1 MKIHS
6 KLLAAFLALLL
17 AALPLQV
24 FAFSDTAGHWAEA
37 DISTMTEKGYLSG
50 YPDGTF
56 QPDKTISRAEFM
68 KIITAVYGLV
78 ESGDSYL
85 LWADVDP
92 SAWYAPYTGSGLLMP
107 LYQGLYLYPEEP
119 LTRRDAVHAILPIHG
134 IVWEG
139 HPGASAQGMADYAEY
154 KDDPAMCSMISAAID
169 NNIML
174 GKDTG
179 FAPFDYLTR
188 AELCTLLRRL
198 DGRTTDTEN
207 LNGIIN
213 GILTDVLAQAGSAP
227 LAGVLGEVTGYSGE
241 YEKAIFD
248 MVNQVRAENG
258 LAALAWDDGLAAL
271 ARAHSEDMIK
281 RGFFDHVNPDGL
293 GPDGRA
299 DAAGISYYMI
309 SENISAGDASPE
321 VIMDGW
327 MNSPG
332 HRGNILDPE
341 ATRLG
346 VGVVLGGELGVYWTQ
361 CFAG

>member
-85 LWADVDP
+85 LWADVAP

-119 LTRRDAVHAILPIHG
+119 LTRRDAAHAILLIHG
-134 IVWEG
+134 IVWDG
-139 HPGASAQGMADYAEY
+139 YSGASAQGMADYAEY
-154 KDDPAMCSMISAAID
+154 QDDPAMCSMISAAID

-179 FAPFDYLTR
+179 FAPFDYMTR
-188 AELCTLLRRL
+188 AELCTLLSRL
-198 DGRTTDTEN
+198 NPEEADVEK
-207 LNGIIN
+207 LNGIID
-213 GILTDVLAQAGSAP
+213 GLIDDVAASAP
-227 LAGVLGEVTGYSGE
+227 AQGVPGTVEGYSEE
-241 YEKAIFD
+241 YEQVLFE
-248 MVNQVRAENG
+248 MVNTARTENG
-258 LAALAWDDGLAAL
+258 LPALSWSNALAGI
-271 ARAHSEDMIK
+271 ARNHGADMIQ
-281 RGFFDHVNPDGL
+281 RGYYDHVDPEGR
-293 GPDGRA
+293 GPDYRA
-299 DAAGISYYMI
+299 DAAGISYYLI
-309 SENISAGDASPE
+309 SENIAAGNVSPE
-321 VIMDGW
+321 VIFDGW
-327 MNSPG
+327 MASPD
-332 HRGNILDPE
+332 HRYNILDPE
-341 ATRLG
+341 VDQVG
-346 VGVVLGGELGVYWTQ
+346 IGVVLGGEMGIYWVQ
-361 CFAG
+361 CFIG

>member
-85 LWADVDP
+85 LWADVAP

-119 LTRRDAVHAILPIHG
+119 LTRRDAAHAILLIHG
-134 IVWEG
+134 IVWDG
-139 HPGASAQGMADYAEY
+139 YSGASAQGMADYAEY
-154 KDDPAMCSMISAAID
+154 QDDPAMCSMISAAID

-188 AELCTLLRRL
+188 AELCTLLSRL
-198 DGRTTDTEN
+198 NPEEADVEK
-207 LNGIIN
+207 LNGIID
-213 GILTDVLAQAGSAP
+213 GLIDDVAASAP
-227 LAGVLGEVTGYSGE
+227 AQGVPGTVEGYSEE
-241 YEKAIFD
+241 YEQVLFE
-248 MVNQVRAENG
+248 MVNTARTENG
-258 LAALAWDDGLAAL
+258 LPALSWSNALAGI
-271 ARAHSEDMIK
+271 ARNHGADMIQ
-281 RGFFDHVNPDGL
+281 RGYYDHVDPEGR
-293 GPDGRA
+293 GPDYRA
-299 DAAGISYYMI
+299 DAAGISYYLI
-309 SENISAGDASPE
+309 SENIAAGNVSPE
-321 VIMDGW
+321 VIFDGW
-327 MNSPG
+327 MASPD
-332 HRGNILDPE
+332 HRYNILDPE
-341 ATRLG
+341 VDQVG
-346 VGVVLGGELGVYWTQ
+346 IGVVLGGGMGIYWVQ
-361 CFAG
+361 CFIG

>member
-1 MKIHS
+1 
-6 KLLAAFLALLL
+6 
-17 AALPLQV
+17 
-24 FAFSDTAGHWAEA
+24 
-37 DISTMTEKGYLSG
+37 
-50 YPDGTF
+50 
-56 QPDKTISRAEFM
+56 M

-85 LWADVDP
+85 LWADVAP

-119 LTRRDAVHAILPIHG
+119 LTRRDAAHAILPIHG
-134 IVWEG
+134 IVWDG
-139 HPGASAQGMADYAEY
+139 YSGASAQGMADYAEY
-154 KDDPAMCSMISAAID
+154 QDDPAMCSIISAAID

-227 LAGVLGEVTGYSGE
+227 PAGVLGEVTGYSGE

-258 LAALAWDDGLAAL
+258 LAALAW
-271 ARAHSEDMIK
+271 
-281 RGFFDHVNPDGL
+281 
-293 GPDGRA
+293 PDGRA
-299 DAAGISYYMI
+299 DAAGVSYYMI
-309 SENISAGDASPE
+309 SENISAGDAAPE

-332 HRGNILDPE
+332 HQFNILDP
-341 ATRLG
+341 
-346 VGVVLGGELGVYWTQ
+346 
-361 CFAG
+361 

>member
-85 LWADVDP
+85 LWADVAP

-119 LTRRDAVHAILPIHG
+119 LNRRDAAHAILLIHG
-134 IVWEG
+134 IVWDG
-139 HPGASAQGMADYAEY
+139 YSGASAQGMADYAEY
-154 KDDPAMCSMISAAID
+154 QDDPAMCSMISAAID

-188 AELCTLLRRL
+188 AELCTLLSRL
-198 DGRTTDTEN
+198 NPEEADVEK
-207 LNGIIN
+207 LNGIID
-213 GILTDVLAQAGSAP
+213 GLIDDVAASAP
-227 LAGVLGEVTGYSGE
+227 AQGVPGTVEGYSEE
-241 YEKAIFD
+241 YEQVLFE
-248 MVNQVRAENG
+248 MVNTARTENG
-258 LAALAWDDGLAAL
+258 LPALSWSNALAGI
-271 ARAHSEDMIK
+271 ARNHGADMIQ
-281 RGFFDHVNPDGL
+281 RGYYDHVDPEGR
-293 GPDGRA
+293 GPDYRA
-299 DAAGISYYMI
+299 DAAGISYYLI
-309 SENISAGDASPE
+309 SENIAAGNVSPE
-321 VIMDGW
+321 VIFDGW
-327 MNSPG
+327 MASPD
-332 HRGNILDPE
+332 HRYNILDPE
-341 ATRLG
+341 VDQVG
-346 VGVVLGGELGVYWTQ
+346 IGVVLGGEMGIYWVQ
-361 CFAG
+361 CFIG

>member
-85 LWADVDP
+85 LWADVAP

-119 LTRRDAVHAILPIHG
+119 LTRRDAAHAILPIHG
-134 IVWEG
+134 IVWDG
-139 HPGASAQGMADYAEY
+139 YSGASAQGMADYAEY
-154 KDDPAMCSMISAAID
+154 QDDLAMCSMISAAID

-188 AELCTLLRRL
+188 AELCTLLSRL
-198 DGRTTDTEN
+198 NPEEADVEK
-207 LNGIIN
+207 LNGIID
-213 GILTDVLAQAGSAP
+213 GLIDDVAASAP
-227 LAGVLGEVTGYSGE
+227 AQGVPGTVEGYSEE
-241 YEKAIFD
+241 YEQVLFE
-248 MVNQVRAENG
+248 MVNTARTENG
-258 LAALAWDDGLAAL
+258 LPALSWSNALAGI
-271 ARAHSEDMIK
+271 ARNHGADMIQ
-281 RGFFDHVNPDGL
+281 RGYYDHVDPEGR
-293 GPDGRA
+293 GPDYRA
-299 DAAGISYYMI
+299 DAAGISYYLI
-309 SENISAGDASPE
+309 SENIAAGNVSPE
-321 VIMDGW
+321 VIFDGW
-327 MNSPG
+327 MASPD
-332 HRGNILDPE
+332 HRYNILDPE
-341 ATRLG
+341 VDQVG
-346 VGVVLGGELGVYWTQ
+346 IGVVLGGEMGIYWVQ
-361 CFAG
+361 CFIG

>member
-85 LWADVDP
+85 LWADVAP

-119 LTRRDAVHAILPIHG
+119 LTRRDAAHAILPIHG
-134 IVWEG
+134 IVWDG
-139 HPGASAQGMADYAEY
+139 YSGASAQGMADYAEY
-154 KDDPAMCSMISAAID
+154 QDDPAMCSMISAAID

-188 AELCTLLRRL
+188 AELCTLLSRL
-198 DGRTTDTEN
+198 NPEEADVEK
-207 LNGIIN
+207 LNGIID
-213 GILTDVLAQAGSAP
+213 GLIDDVAASAP
-227 LAGVLGEVTGYSGE
+227 AQGVPGTVEGYSEE
-241 YEKAIFD
+241 YEQVLFE
-248 MVNQVRAENG
+248 MVNTERTENG
-258 LAALAWDDGLAAL
+258 LPALSWSNALAGI
-271 ARAHSEDMIK
+271 ARNHGADMIQ
-281 RGFFDHVNPDGL
+281 RGYYDHVDPEGR
-293 GPDGRA
+293 GPDYRA
-299 DAAGISYYMI
+299 DAAGISYYLI
-309 SENISAGDASPE
+309 SENIAAGNVSPE
-321 VIMDGW
+321 VIFDGW
-327 MNSPG
+327 MASPD
-332 HRGNILDPE
+332 HRYNILDPE
-341 ATRLG
+341 VDQVG
-346 VGVVLGGELGVYWTQ
+346 IGVVLGGEMGIYWVQ
-361 CFAG
+361 CFIG

>member
-85 LWADVDP
+85 LWADVAP

-119 LTRRDAVHAILPIHG
+119 LTRRDAAHAILLIHG
-134 IVWEG
+134 IVWDG
-139 HPGASAQGMADYAEY
+139 YSGASAQGMADYAEY
-154 KDDPAMCSMISAAID
+154 QDDPAMCSMISAAID

-179 FAPFDYLTR
+179 FAPFDYMTR
-188 AELCTLLRRL
+188 AELCTLLSRL
-198 DGRTTDTEN
+198 NPEEADVEK
-207 LNGIIN
+207 LNGIID
-213 GILTDVLAQAGSAP
+213 GLIDDVAASAP
-227 LAGVLGEVTGYSGE
+227 AQGVPGTVEGYSEE
-241 YEKAIFD
+241 YEQVLFE
-248 MVNQVRAENG
+248 MVNTARTENG
-258 LAALAWDDGLAAL
+258 LPALSWSNALAGI
-271 ARAHSEDMIK
+271 ARNHGADMIQ
-281 RGFFDHVNPDGL
+281 RGYYDHVDTEGR
-293 GPDGRA
+293 GPDYRA
-299 DAAGISYYMI
+299 DAAGISYYLI
-309 SENISAGDASPE
+309 SENIAAGNVSPE
-321 VIMDGW
+321 VIFDGW
-327 MNSPG
+327 MASPD
-332 HRGNILDPE
+332 HRYNILDPE
-341 ATRLG
+341 VDQVG
-346 VGVVLGGELGVYWTQ
+346 IGVVLGGEMGIYWVQ
-361 CFAG
+361 CFIG

>member
-85 LWADVDP
+85 LWADVAP

-119 LTRRDAVHAILPIHG
+119 LTRRDAAHAILPIHG
-134 IVWEG
+134 IVWDG
-139 HPGASAQGMADYAEY
+139 YSGASAQGMADYAEY
-154 KDDPAMCSMISAAID
+154 QDDPAMCSMISAAID

-198 DGRTTDTEN
+198 DGRATDTEN

-227 LAGVLGEVTGYSGE
+227 PAGVPGEVTGYSGE

-258 LAALAWDDGLAAL
+258 LAVLTWDDGLAAL
-271 ARAHSEDMIK
+271 AW
-281 RGFFDHVNPDGL
+281 
-293 GPDGRA
+293 PDGRA
-299 DAAGISYYMI
+299 DAAGVSYYMI
-309 SENISAGDASPE
+309 SENISAGDAAPE

>member
-85 LWADVDP
+85 LWADVAP

-119 LTRRDAVHAILPIHG
+119 LTRRDAAHAILPIHG

-154 KDDPAMCSMISAAID
+154 QDDPAMCSMISAAID

-179 FAPFDYLTR
+179 FDAFAPPR
-188 AELCTLLRRL
+188 
-198 DGRTTDTEN
+198 
-207 LNGIIN
+207 
-213 GILTDVLAQAGSAP
+213 
-227 LAGVLGEVTGYSGE
+227 
-241 YEKAIFD
+241 
-248 MVNQVRAENG
+248 
-258 LAALAWDDGLAAL
+258 
-271 ARAHSEDMIK
+271 
-281 RGFFDHVNPDGL
+281 
-293 GPDGRA
+293 RA
-299 DAAGISYYMI
+299 D
-309 SENISAGDASPE
+309 D
-321 VIMDGW
+321 
-327 MNSPG
+327 
-332 HRGNILDPE
+332 
-341 ATRLG
+341 
-346 VGVVLGGELGVYWTQ
+346 
-361 CFAG
+361 

>member
-85 LWADVDP
+85 LWADVAP

-119 LTRRDAVHAILPIHG
+119 LTRRDAAHAILLIHG
-134 IVWEG
+134 IVWDG
-139 HPGASAQGMADYAEY
+139 YSGASAQGMADYAEY
-154 KDDPAMCSMISAAID
+154 QDDPAMCSMISAAID

-188 AELCTLLRRL
+188 AELCTLLSRL
-198 DGRTTDTEN
+198 NPEEADVEK
-207 LNGIIN
+207 LNGIID
-213 GILTDVLAQAGSAP
+213 GLIDDVAASAP
-227 LAGVLGEVTGYSGE
+227 AQGVPGTVEGYSEE
-241 YEKAIFD
+241 YEQVLFE
-248 MVNQVRAENG
+248 MVNTARTENG
-258 LAALAWDDGLAAL
+258 LPALSWSNALAGI
-271 ARAHSEDMIK
+271 ARNHGADMIQ
-281 RGFFDHVNPDGL
+281 RGYYDHVDPEGR
-293 GPDGRA
+293 GPDYRA
-299 DAAGISYYMI
+299 DAAGISYYLI
-309 SENISAGDASPE
+309 SENIAAGNVSPE
-321 VIMDGW
+321 VIFDGW
-327 MNSPG
+327 MASPD
-332 HRGNILDPE
+332 HRYNILDPE
-341 ATRLG
+341 VDQVG
-346 VGVVLGGELGVYWTQ
+346 IGVVLGGEMGIYWVQ
-361 CFAG
+361 CFIG